1 MGAREDAERFF
12 ARTDVWVNLVT
23 LQEAAA
29 RMKVSATLVSK
40 WKALYRDFPPMM
52 KPVRADRAVG
62 WYWYPDL
69 LEFRKRHPEIG
80 SRSGR
85 LWQVTGGSS

>member
-12 ARTDVWVNLVT
+12 ARTDIWDNLVT
-23 LQEAAA
+23 LNQAAD
-29 RMKVSATLVSK
+29 RMRVSATFVSK
-40 WKALYRDFPPMM
+40 WKAHYRDFPQMM
-52 KPVRADRAVG
+52 KPVRAGHSTG

-85 LWQVTGGSS
+85 

>member
-12 ARTDVWVNLVT
+12 ARKDIWVNLVT
-23 LQEAAA
+23 LQEAAG
-29 RMKVSATLVSK
+29 RMGVSATLVSK
-40 WKALYRDFPPMM
+40 WKRDYPDFPPMM
-52 KPVRADRAVG
+52 KPTRADRAGG

-69 LEFRKRHPEIG
+69 TEFRKRHPEIG

-85 LWQVTGGSS
+85 G